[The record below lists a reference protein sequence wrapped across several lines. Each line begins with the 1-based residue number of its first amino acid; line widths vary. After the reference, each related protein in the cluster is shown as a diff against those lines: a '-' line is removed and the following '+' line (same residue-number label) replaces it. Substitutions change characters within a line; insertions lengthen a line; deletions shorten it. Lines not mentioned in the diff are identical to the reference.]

1 MVLRLCYEILKIRER
16 VRIFLLFLFLYF
28 HVILFMVNNVKK
40 YSKITKISELNK
52 YYDKL
57 QKEYGAKELN
67 SIYNGG
73 CEENPDVCFIFMNPT
88 GRNVASTKEWKGR
101 RSPWIGTKNIWKL
114 IHAVDLQSDKIFNKI
129 QTIKP
134 NDWTEE
140 FADEVYEDIASHKV
154 FITNLGKCTQI
165 DARPLPD
172 KVLKEYLEL
181 LEKEIEI
188 IKPKKII
195 VFGNQV
201 SSIFLNE
208 KICVKS
214 VRQKEFLKDINEEKY
229 PTYAVFYPV
238 GNGMRNIELAIE
250 DIKDIIKK

>member
-1 MVLRLCYEILKIRER
+1 MVLRLCNEVLKIRER
-16 VRIFLLFLFLYF
+16 VSIILLFLFLYF

-40 YSKITKISELNK
+40 YSKITKICELNK

-57 QKEYGAKELN
+57 QKEYGAKELK

-73 CEENPDVCFIFMNPT
+73 CEDNPDVCFIFMNPT

-101 RSPWIGTKNIWKL
+101 QSPWIGTKNIWKL
-114 IHAVDLQSDKIFNKI
+114 IHAVGLQSDEIFNTI
-129 QTIKP
+129 QNIKP

-238 GNGMRNIELAIE
+238 GNGMRNIDLAIE